1 MLDMLEGMT
10 GRDFGVGTLATFEG
24 WGGNPFLTNA
34 MRNCGMR
41 TSPRYPQFETR
52 LMGEHGELLEVLRCE
67 DWVSF
72 DEERQGRAWAAF
84 RIVAVLP
91 RSSSLYWKL
100 LQG

>member
-1 MLDMLEGMT
+1 MIEGMT
-10 GRDFGVGTLATFEG
+10 GKDFGVGTLTTFEG
-24 WGGNPFLTNA
+24 WGGEAYLERSMELF
-34 MRNCGMR
+34 RMR
-41 TSPRYPQFETR
+41 TSPRYPQFITC
-52 LMGEHGELLEVLRCE
+52 LMGQHGELMEVLRCE